1 MSGKTNKELF
11 IFLLYVSVML
21 IIIFLQ
27 QEFVLLP
34 ELQNL
39 DIVGEEAKGQ
49 LMERYQKTRWI
60 S

>member
-1 MSGKTNKELF
+1 MTNENQS
-11 IFLLYVSVML
+11 IITFLLYVSVML
-21 IIIFLQ
+21 IITFLQ

-39 DIVGEEAKGQ
+39 DISGEEAKGQ
-49 LMERYQKTRWI
+49 LLERYQKTRWI

>member
-49 LMERYQKTRWI
+49 LLERYQKTRWI

>member
-11 IFLLYVSVML
+11 LFLLYVSVML
-21 IIIFLQ
+21 IITFLQ
-27 QEFVLLP
+27 QEYVLLP

-39 DIVGEEAKGQ
+39 DIIGEEAKGQ
-49 LMERYQKTRWI
+49 LLERYQKTRWI

>member
-11 IFLLYVSVML
+11 IFLLYVIVML

-39 DIVGEEAKGQ
+39 DIIGEEAKGQ
-49 LMERYQKTRWI
+49 LLERYQKTR
-60 S
+60 